1 VRDPLTHP
9 TVVGLAQK
17 YGKTPAQVVHR
28 WHIQHG
34 VSAISKSFTPAH
46 INENFDIF
54 DFALSVED
62 IAAIDAMDRGVRGG
76 PIPSGST
83 RIRSLSRSKTRDRIK
98 GAMSGSGTELP
109 NTSGA
114 LKVCYNAPS
123 RPTA

>member
-17 YGKTPAQVVHR
+17 CGKTPAQVVHR

-34 VSAISKSFTPAH
+34 VSAIPKSFTPAH

-62 IAAIDAMDRGVRGG
+62 IAAIDAMDTGVRSG
-76 PIPSGST
+76 PDPG
-83 RIRSLSRSKTRDRIK
+83 RREYVRYQDRRL
-98 GAMSGSGTELP
+98 GT
-109 NTSGA
+109 G
-114 LKVCYNAPS
+114 
-123 RPTA
+123 